1 MKRLDVFFNDNN
13 SIFLLKKDNL
23 FNFLIFQLK
32 I

>member
-1 MKRLDVFFNDNN
+1 MKRLDVFLNDNN

>member
-1 MKRLDVFFNDNN
+1 MKRLDVFLNDNN

-23 FNFLIFQLK
+23 FNFLIFQLE

>member
-1 MKRLDVFFNDNN
+1 MKRLDGFFNDNN

-23 FNFLIFQLK
+23 FNFLIFQFE

>member
-1 MKRLDVFFNDNN
+1 MKRLDSFANN
-13 SIFLLKKDNL
+13 NKSIFLLKKDNL